1 MSIIN
6 PILPIQIEVLAKS
19 GYGHYTLLINNKK
32 IQTKSMIELE
42 VGVQYLVELYNDSGS
57 IIEFKNL
64 YKKPSLSFFE
74 QGLSLITG
82 LLEEG
87 IDFKKFI
94 LHNLIEC
101 KDKQKYQIL
110 KEMLFASFEN
120 VYHIPFVF
128 ENKAALLQMKK
139 DKFLEIYLFFGVFG
153 PLKIFIKEN
162 EILIKTPFFK
172 VQKFLSE
179 HLKIQVLQDTN
190 VKPLFEFKK
199 LFNFKG

>member
-32 IQTKSMIELE
+32 VQTKSMIELE
-42 VGVQYLVELYNDSGS
+42 VGVQYLVELYNDNGG

-64 YKKPSLSFFE
+64 YKKPNIAFFE
-74 QGLSLITG
+74 EGLSLITS
-82 LLEEG
+82 LLEEE

-94 LHNLIEC
+94 LQNLIEC
-101 KDKQKYQIL
+101 KDRQKYHIL

-120 VYHIPFVF
+120 IYHIPFVF

-139 DKFLEIYLFFGVFG
+139 DKFLEIYLFFSVFG
-153 PLKIFIKEN
+153 PLRILIKED
-162 EILIKTPFFK
+162 EILIKTPFLK

-179 HLKIQVLQDTN
+179 HLKLQVLQDVN
-190 VKPLFEFKK
+190 IKPLFIFKK
-199 LFNFKG
+199 LFDFKG